1 MMCPCKDC
9 EMRRPGC
16 HGSCD
21 LYKTWRAPLDAMG
34 ADKDRARIIDAAV
47 QDGRLRRYTTR
58 KRKRD

>member
-1 MMCPCKDC
+1 
-9 EMRRPGC
+9 
-16 HGSCD
+16 
-21 LYKTWRAPLDAMG
+21 MG